1 MTRRPAGKAP
11 RRASARP
18 ARPSPASRS
27 AAAAAKARCA
37 RADDIWPYLDDEL
50 TPARAKS
57 MAAHI
62 GTCETCGMVAR
73 RLCALLEECRTEG
86 CRALP
91 PDVRV
96 RAQARV
102 KALLAPRR
110 AR

>member
-1 MTRRPAGKAP
+1 MTRRPAAKPA
-11 RRASARP
+11 RRVPARP

-37 RADDIWPYLDDEL
+37 RADDVWPYLDGEL

-62 GTCETCGMVAR
+62 GTCETCGTVAR
-73 RLCALLEECRTEG
+73 RLCALLEECRSEG
-86 CRALP
+86 CRSLP
-91 PDVRV
+91 PDVRG

-102 KALLAPRR
+102 KALLASRR
-110 AR
+110 TR